1 MMQQYFTKFKGAGK
15 AAAPKPQLSETFF
28 SFLGSF
34 AGMAVLGLLHTYV
47 LQPYFKLTVEVAA
60 FGAMSVLIFSLS
72 KAPLAQ
78 PVNAIVGNSIGG
90 AVGVATVQLM
100 TALGLQKE
108 LWLAGA
114 ISVSVTIG
122 IQERTRTVHPPGGA
136 TALLYAITP
145 PLQSIGDI
153 YVFAPAALGAVI
165 MVIMGVI
172 MNNLSPARSYPQRWL
187 FDDTPS
193 YSEVPEVEMGQKPKS
208 EMSESFSSEKKLLG
222 A

>member
-1 MMQQYFTKFKGAGK
+1 MMQLYFKKFKGAGK
-15 AAAPKPQLSETFF
+15 EAAPKPQLTEVFF

-47 LQPYFKLTVEVAA
+47 FQPYFKLTVEVAA
-60 FGAMSVLIFSLS
+60 FGAMSVLIFSLG
-72 KAPLAQ
+72 KAPLSQ
-78 PVNAIVGNSIGG
+78 PVNVIFGNSLGG
-90 AVGVATVQLM
+90 AVGVVTVQLM
-100 TALGLQKE
+100 TALGLEKK

-114 ISVSVTIG
+114 ISVSATIG
-122 IQERTRTVHPPGGA
+122 MQERTGTVHPPGGA

-145 PLQSIGDI
+145 PLQTMGAI

-172 MNNLSPARSYPQRWL
+172 MNNMSPARCYPQRWL
-187 FDDTPS
+187 NDDTPT
-193 YSEVPEVEMGQKPKS
+193 YSEVPDQEMEQKIKS
-208 EMSESFSSEKKLLG
+208 ELNNSDKNLLG